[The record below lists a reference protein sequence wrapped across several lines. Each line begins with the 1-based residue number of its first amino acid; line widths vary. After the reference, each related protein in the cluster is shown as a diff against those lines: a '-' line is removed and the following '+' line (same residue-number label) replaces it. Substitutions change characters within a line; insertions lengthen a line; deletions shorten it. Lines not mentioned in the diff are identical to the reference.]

1 MFGEE
6 VAAQQWKLG
15 DWSSSNGSAARF
27 YIADE
32 RNPKS

>member
-15 DWSSSNGSAARF
+15 DWSNSSSAARF